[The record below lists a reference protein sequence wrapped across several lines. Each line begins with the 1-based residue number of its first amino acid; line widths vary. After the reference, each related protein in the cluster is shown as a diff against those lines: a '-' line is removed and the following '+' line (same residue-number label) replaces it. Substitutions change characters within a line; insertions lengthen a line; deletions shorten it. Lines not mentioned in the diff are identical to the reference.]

1 MDPNCSRF
9 QVLALV
15 ISSCLIF
22 SFSISAMA
30 SPVVVPLKLGFY
42 QTTCPSAEAIV
53 RKAMS
58 KAISKNPG
66 IAAGLIRM
74 HFHDCFVR
82 GCDGSVLLDST
93 PGKPAEKEHPANNP
107 SLRGF
112 EVIDEA
118 KAQIEAIC
126 PKTVSCADI
135 VAFAARDSAF
145 MAGRINYA
153 VPAGRRDGR
162 VSLSDDIPQN
172 LPAPFF
178 NATQLEDN
186 FARKGLSRDEMVTLS
201 GAHSIALANEEGDA
215 LYALRRAVKDPNN
228 VLHSWDPTLVD
239 PCTWFHVTCDSANR
253 VTRLDLGNAK
263 LSGNLVP
270 ELGKLQHLQYLELY
284 MNNLVGPIPKE
295 VGGLKS
301 LLSLDLY
308 HNNLTGPI
316 PSSLST
322 LSNLRFLRLNSNRLT
337 GRIPR
342 ELSKLGN
349 LKILNVSN
357 NDLCGT
363 IPTSGN
369 KNLKNNNKKII
380 NSTTTMTPSLPIP
393 PPQLLV
399 DPNYA
404 AFLKTKC
411 PPSNAGAAVNP
422 TVALDVVTPNRLDN
436 KYYTVLKKHCGVL
449 TSDQTLL
456 SSPSMAKA
464 VMYNAKYGSKWEA
477 KFASAMVR
485 MGYIDVLTG
494 KHGEI
499 RNNCHIV
506 NY

>member
-9 QVLALV
+9 QVLAALL
-15 ISSCLIF
+15 ISSFMIF

-30 SPVVVPLKLGFY
+30 SPVAVPPLKLGFY
-42 QTTCPSAEAIV
+42 QTTCPSAEAVV
-53 RKAMS
+53 RKAVN

-118 KAQIEAIC
+118 KAQIEAMC

-135 VAFAARDSAF
+135 LAFAARDSAF
-145 MAGRINYA
+145 MVGGINYA

-201 GAHSIALANEEGDA
+201 GAHSIG
-215 LYALRRAVKDPNN
+215 VS
-228 VLHSWDPTLVD
+228 HCSS
-239 PCTWFHVTCDSANR
+239 FS
-253 VTRLDLGNAK
+253 TRLYSFNATH
-263 LSGNLVP
+263 P
-270 ELGKLQHLQYLELY
+270 Q
-284 MNNLVGPIPKE
+284 
-295 VGGLKS
+295 
-301 LLSLDLY
+301 D
-308 HNNLTGPI
+308 
-316 PSSLST
+316 PS
-322 LSNLRFLRLNSNRLT
+322 
-337 GRIPR
+337 
-342 ELSKLGN
+342 
-349 LKILNVSN
+349 
-357 NDLCGT
+357 
-363 IPTSGN
+363 
-369 KNLKNNNKKII
+369 
-380 NSTTTMTPSLPIP
+380 M
-393 PPQLLV
+393 

-411 PPSNAGAAVNP
+411 PPSNAGAAINP
-422 TVALDVVTPNRLDN
+422 TVALDVLTPNRLDN

-456 SSPSMAKA
+456 SSPSTAKT

-494 KHGEI
+494 KLGEI
-499 RNNCHIV
+499 RKNCHVV
-506 NY
+506 N